1 MYGRNH
7 SFGGPIHNIGR
18 WDAGIGSLITV
29 SAFVVTLCRAAYR
42 IGVFVTGFVV
52 ALVGIALLVLPG
64 PGWLLIFLGLA
75 ILATEFRWARRTLH
89 WTKGRYQQTRDRVTR
104 RRTDPL
110 DRRSEPGS
118 VG

>member
-1 MYGRNH
+1 MGRMNRLTYH
-7 SFGGPIHNIGR
+7 RERIRRHALWG
-18 WDAGIGSLITV
+18 
-29 SAFVVTLCRAAYR
+29 AAYR

-89 WTKGRYQQTRDRVTR
+89 WTKGRYQQARDRVTR
-104 RRTDPL
+104 RRTDPSTGAPSL
-110 DRRSEPGS
+110 QRGVGS
-118 VG
+118 GTV

>member
-1 MYGRNH
+1 MGRGNRLTYH
-7 SFGGPIHNIGR
+7 RERIRRHALWG
-18 WDAGIGSLITV
+18 
-29 SAFVVTLCRAAYR
+29 AAYR